1 MKIKSQVIS
10 ESLIYEQVNGKPLF
24 YNGYKKVLSGK
35 KSLESIM
42 GSSFIQAI
50 LIARILSWLNANF
63 SDKYMVLTNEVG
75 IQIDKKN
82 WRLAD
87 IAMLNNEKISQINNK
102 EKYLEIAPDYI
113 IEIDTKASTEEGGQF
128 IGFDYF
134 QQKTDALLDFG
145 VKKLIW
151 IFTHNQKIM
160 VAEKGKTWFINNWSE
175 LPLEIEGK
183 SIFLSDLTKDL

>member
-24 YNGYKKVLSGK
+24 YNGYKEVLSGK

-134 QQKTDALLDFG
+134 C
-145 VKKLIW
+145 
-151 IFTHNQKIM
+151 KII
-160 VAEKGKTWFINNWSE
+160 T
-175 LPLEIEGK
+175 
-183 SIFLSDLTKDL
+183 

>member
-1 MKIKSQVIS
+1 
-10 ESLIYEQVNGKPLF
+10 
-24 YNGYKKVLSGK
+24 
-35 KSLESIM
+35 
-42 GSSFIQAI
+42 
-50 LIARILSWLNANF
+50 
-63 SDKYMVLTNEVG
+63 MVLTNEVG

>member
-1 MKIKSQVIS
+1 
-10 ESLIYEQVNGKPLF
+10 
-24 YNGYKKVLSGK
+24 
-35 KSLESIM
+35 
-42 GSSFIQAI
+42 
-50 LIARILSWLNANF
+50 
-63 SDKYMVLTNEVG
+63 
-75 IQIDKKN
+75 
-82 WRLAD
+82 
-87 IAMLNNEKISQINNK
+87 MLNNEKISQINNK